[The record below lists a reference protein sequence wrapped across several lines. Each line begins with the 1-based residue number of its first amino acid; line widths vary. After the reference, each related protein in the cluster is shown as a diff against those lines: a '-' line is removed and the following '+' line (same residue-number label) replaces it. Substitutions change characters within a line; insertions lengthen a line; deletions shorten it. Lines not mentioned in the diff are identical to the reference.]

1 MGLSGEDA
9 PGDER
14 RTITDTVDLEL
25 DRLALVPDTNEIR
38 VQGVR
43 LVAELGREPGGEQS
57 LGRDLT
63 TIDLT
68 PRVLGADGSEDVVTG
83 RLEPEEFIEGDR
95 RSHGG

>member
-14 RTITDTVDLEL
+14 RPITDTVDLEL
-25 DRLALVPDTNEIR
+25 DRLAMVPDTHEIR

-43 LVAELGREPGGEQS
+43 LVNELGREPGGEQS

-63 TIDLT
+63 AVDLP
-68 PRVLGADGSEDVVTG
+68 PRVLGADGSEGVVAS
-83 RLEPEEFIEGDR
+83 RLKAEEFIEGDR